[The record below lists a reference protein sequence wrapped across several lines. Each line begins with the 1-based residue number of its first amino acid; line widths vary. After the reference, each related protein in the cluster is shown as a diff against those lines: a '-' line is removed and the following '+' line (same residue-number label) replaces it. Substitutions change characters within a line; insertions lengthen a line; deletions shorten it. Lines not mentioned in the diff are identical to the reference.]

1 MQKEIEASAV
11 MRTVKSYKK
20 FKIQTW
26 GKNDDFFMGEEFKD
40 FEKMN
45 PNVDMGFWKF
55 ALKPNPDFVVQ
66 AITDHIAEDI
76 N

>member
-45 PNVDMGFWKF
+45 PNVDMGF
-55 ALKPNPDFVVQ
+55 
-66 AITDHIAEDI
+66 
-76 N
+76 